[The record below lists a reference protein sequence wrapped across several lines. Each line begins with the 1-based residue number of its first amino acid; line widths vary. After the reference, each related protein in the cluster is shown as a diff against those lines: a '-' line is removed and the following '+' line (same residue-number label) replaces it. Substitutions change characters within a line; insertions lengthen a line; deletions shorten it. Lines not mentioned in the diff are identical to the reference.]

1 VTENSIPNQDS
12 YAVFGH
18 PIKHSR
24 SPVIHAAFADAVGER
39 IIYRA
44 VNVAPDEFETSVQA
58 FFAGGGG
65 GLNITVP
72 FKERAFALAASAT
85 PRAKLAGAANL
96 LYCDESRQIIAD
108 NTDGAGLV
116 TDIQDNLGWQI
127 SGRKIL
133 ILGAGGAVRGI
144 LPSLFDA
151 APESVFIVNRTADKA
166 RVLSAEF
173 SGLMP
178 RLSGG
183 GFDDLPDIA
192 WDLIINGTSAGI
204 TGELPDLSML
214 RLAPTC
220 CCYDVVYGA
229 EPTPFMR
236 WAAANT
242 AWAVA
247 DGIGMLVEQAA
258 ESFWL
263 WRGKR
268 PETGPVIDQLRSSIS
283 G

>member
-1 VTENSIPNQDS
+1 VTEHTIPNQDS

-24 SPVIHAAFADAVGER
+24 SPVIHAAFADALGER
-39 IIYRA
+39 MIYRA
-44 VNVAPDEFETSVQA
+44 VNVSPEAFETSVQA
-58 FFAGGGG
+58 FFASGGG

-85 PRAKLAGAANL
+85 PRAQLAGAANL
-96 LYCDESRQIIAD
+96 LYCDEAGQIIAD

-116 TDIQDNLGWQI
+116 ADIEGNLGWQI
-127 SGRKIL
+127 AGRKIL

-144 LPSLFDA
+144 LPPLA
-151 APESVFIVNRTADKA
+151 AQGPDRVFIVNRTADKA
-166 RVLSAEF
+166 RALAVEF
-173 SGLMP
+173 GGLTP
-178 RLSGG
+178 CLAGG
-183 GFDDLPDIA
+183 GYGDLPDIA
-192 WDLIINGTSAGI
+192 WDLVINGTSAGI

-214 RLAPTC
+214 RLAPRC
-220 CCYDVVYGA
+220 CCYDMVYGA

-268 PETGPVIDQLRSSIS
+268 PQTGPVIDQLRASSS
-283 G
+283 